1 MRVRAFYLDIQQWAL
16 EDPSWVPWAVP
27 SPVRKNDTQGYE
39 KARRKTVAAMH
50 QRVRERLPH
59 LPALAD
65 AAGRCLAETTA
76 LLTAAAGCEPG
87 EVFDH
92 AGTRYRRKALKSA
105 GLSARHQGNPSVTAE
120 NLVTGETVNLT
131 RREDEAFWA
140 WAIVETLR
148 LSGVRL
154 EELLEITHLALVS
167 YQLPDSGEIVPLLQI
182 VPSKSNEE
190 RLLLVDPELASVLA
204 TVITR
209 LRAGNDGA
217 VPLVARYDHHER
229 TTGPLLPHL
238 FQRVLGARREV
249 ISPGTVYKLINT
261 ALAAAGLK
269 DATGQ
274 PLAYRPH
281 DFRRCFTTAAVT
293 GGLPVHIAARILGHK
308 SLTTTETYMAVFQ
321 DDLIRSYRAFLDK
334 RRATRPAEEYREP
347 TDQEWQEFQKH
358 FQLRKVALG
367 TCGRPYGASCQ
378 HEHACLRC
386 AMLRVSP
393 QQRPRL
399 TEIIHNLRERITEAR
414 MNGWLGEVQGLEV
427 SLEAAK
433 RKLASL
439 DRSIERNRRTGPTDL
454 GMPAISNPR

>member
-1 MRVRAFYLDIQQWAL
+1 
-16 EDPSWVPWAVP
+16 
-27 SPVRKNDTQGYE
+27 
-39 KARRKTVAAMH
+39 MH

-76 LLTAAAGCEPG
+76 LLAAASGCEPG

-92 AGTRYRRKALKSA
+92 AGTRYRRKALKSV

-120 NLVTGETVNLT
+120 NLITGETVNLT

-140 WAIVETLR
+140 WVIVETLR

-167 YQLPDSGEIVPLLQI
+167 YRLPDSGEVVPLLQI

-209 LRAGNDGA
+209 LRAGNGGA

-238 FQRVLGARREV
+238 FQRAHGARREV
-249 ISPGTVYKLINT
+249 ISPGTVHRLINT

-334 RRATRPAEEYREP
+334 RRAARPSEEYREP
-347 TDQEWQEFQKH
+347 TDQEWQEFQKY
-358 FQLRKVALG
+358 FQVRKVALG

-386 AMLRVSP
+386 AMLRVP
-393 QQRPRL
+393 PHQRPRL
-399 TEIIHNLRERITEAR
+399 AEIISNLHKRIAEAR

-427 SLEAAK
+427 SLKAAK

-439 DRSIERNRRTGPTDL
+439 DRSIERNSRTGPTDL
-454 GMPAISNPR
+454 GMPAISHPR